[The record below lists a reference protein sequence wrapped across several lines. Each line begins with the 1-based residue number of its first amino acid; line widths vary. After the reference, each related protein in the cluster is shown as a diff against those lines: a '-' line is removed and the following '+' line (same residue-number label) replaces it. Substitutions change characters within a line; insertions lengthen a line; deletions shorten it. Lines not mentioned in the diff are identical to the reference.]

1 MVGIIM
7 KLFLIFAFAIPF
19 AGCSTMVN
27 ESTTYVETY
36 KYHIDLDIDKENFN
50 IDHNITMYNKKVGS
64 IGHGLRAQDIYS
76 LISLNPHDE
85 LYITTKKGNLFV
97 IRPWEVYER
106 DSKSKITS
114 IYRLDKTSNGISF
127 IEEFYLNNIHSKY
140 HTLILNS
147 ADMNLTK
154 SKQVL
159 INKIEEMQIETKK
172 LNKQDKIYK
181 DYCSVWQTEYNNDNI
196 NNSPNM
202 KELIDNKT
210 VIWLDKNKPVE
221 SYFISASINQRAFVD
236 DRAKAFKIEDSAY
249 KLGKYTPMS
258 FKTERIKNINE
269 YSSQPTPLIYANGEW
284 GNSNDKNSTIFWTEC
299 MKSNATFKINYNGK
313 IAHTTRYGH
322 NFFYD
327 SEQDKLLQFHVIE
340 SKKLY
345 F

>member
-1 MVGIIM
+1 M
-7 KLFLIFAFAIPF
+7 A
-19 AGCSTMVN
+19 N
-27 ESTTYVETY
+27 DNNTTYVWTY

-50 IDHNITMYNKKVGS
+50 IDHNITMYYKKVGN
-64 IGHGLRAQDIYS
+64 IGHGLRTQDIYS
-76 LISLNPHDE
+76 SISSNPHDE

-97 IRPWEVYER
+97 IRPWKVHER
-106 DSKSKITS
+106 DNKSKITS

-127 IEEFYLNNIHSKY
+127 IEEFYLNNVHSKY
-140 HTLILNS
+140 HTLTLNS
-147 ADMNLTK
+147 SDMNLTK
-154 SKQVL
+154 SELVW
-159 INKIEEMQIETKK
+159 INKIEEMQIQTKK

-181 DYCSVWQTEYNNDNI
+181 DYCSVWQTEYNNENI

-210 VIWLDKNKPVE
+210 VIWLDKHKPVE
-221 SYFISASINQRAFVD
+221 SYFISTSID
-236 DRAKAFKIEDSAY
+236 KRAKAFKIEDSAY
-249 KLGKYTPMS
+249 KLGKHPPMH

-269 YSSQPTPLIYANGEW
+269 YSSQPTPLIYTNGEW

-299 MKSNATFKINYNGK
+299 MKANETFKINYNGQ
-313 IAHTTRYGH
+313 IAYTTRYGH

-327 SEQDKLLQFHVIE
+327 SEQDKLIQFHVIE